1 MLFCVGMILRNEHS
15 TLYAEVQT
23 ESYWKES
30 RQFES
35 TQGATPFVDSI
46 INKSKNNKKCMC
58 KVVS

>member
-1 MLFCVGMILRNEHS
+1 MLFYVGMILRNEHS

-30 RQFES
+30 RQSES
-35 TQGATPFVDSI
+35 TQGATPFVESI
-46 INKSKNNKKCMC
+46 INKSKNNKKYMC